1 MSGKIEAKLHHS
13 KIISQ
18 PAIRNFST
26 GGGHGPGDTL
36 IEGDA
41 KIVTKKWQGYPPEYL
56 RILGKPQTPLRQVVE
71 PRYRGTAE
79 YATRVVLPNM
89 LYTKFLKCPD
99 PRAAIVRLDTSKA
112 EKMPGVA
119 HILTYKNA
127 PPINPMRHEFIMQ
140 GDIVAIVAA
149 DSEDRAEDAVDAI
162 EVEYKTL
169 PFVASLAAAE
179 SEDAPDLR
187 EGKGNLLQVAPNH
200 PNYDPHAT
208 AVWRHGDVEKGFAEA
223 AIVKEFTYYYGGG
236 RVIPIQP
243 FSGVAAWEGDK
254 LTFWGHGQ
262 DIYPSRK
269 LVAGWLGIPEDK
281 IRYINKYNGCS
292 FGGFGIRST
301 LPFWGHI
308 AYIAKVTGR
317 PVKTVLTKSEE
328 LVAVHH
334 KPETVSKFKV
344 GLTGDGKIHALRYEF
359 HMIAGAMDQPPIHI
373 MSEIAKNNLELY
385 TARTPHWEEV
395 AYAYKSNTPE
405 VGCSRSCTQQEVKWA
420 FENLVDEL
428 AEVAG
433 MDPVQFRLVNVPK
446 PGDRLYPATDWSQ
459 EFNRPELENG
469 ALTFDSYASVEVLE
483 EAAKAFGWEKRNTRP
498 GSAPGRFKR
507 GMGMGM
513 SQHHPGHLAWHE
525 GETGFKT
532 ARGAAVSIYGAE
544 VEMEPTG
551 RVILKSAMSDSGTNH
566 DTGMAMLVAEMLGI
580 SNIDDFKLLWGDSET
595 APETT
600 AWYAGRFVTNQ
611 GGAALVAAEKLK
623 NELFRRAEPTLGV
636 DPSRMQMRDDVVS
649 SLDDPQKSVT
659 CATLLQ
665 GQALRMRGQTKSV
678 GQGRALAKGIGACFV
693 EVEVDTWT
701 GQFRVTRV
709 VYSHD
714 AGKLINPLIA
724 EGDMEGSFMQS
735 LQITTNAI
743 PYDREFP
750 GQVHDNLAFL
760 SFPIPTIMEF
770 PDEIEQVFIESL
782 EPRWFYGYK
791 GFSETSIGAVPGAIA
806 NAIYNAT
813 GVRVSHPITAER
825 ILMGLKK
832 LHGVA

>member
-1 MSGKIEAKLHHS
+1 MSKIEATLHHT

-18 PAIRNFST
+18 PMVRNFST

-41 KIVTKKWQGYPPEYL
+41 KIVTRKWQGHPPENL
-56 RILGKPQTPLRQVVE
+56 RMIGKPQTPLRQVVE
-71 PRYRGTAE
+71 ARYTGRAE
-79 YATRVVLPNM
+79 FATRVVLPDM
-89 LYTKFLKCPD
+89 LYTKFLRCFD
-99 PRAAIVRLDTSKA
+99 PRATIVRLDTSRA

-119 HILTYKNA
+119 YILTYKNA
-127 PPINPMRHEFIMQ
+127 PAINPMPHQMTMQ

-149 DSEDRAEDAVDAI
+149 DTEDMAEDAVDAI
-162 EVEYKTL
+162 EVDYKVL
-169 PFVASLAAAE
+169 PYIGSLTSAE
-179 SEDAPDLR
+179 SGDAPDLR
-187 EGKGNLLQVAPNH
+187 EGKGSLLQVPPNH
-200 PNYDPHAT
+200 PNYHPRAT
-208 AVWRHGDVEKGFAEA
+208 AVWRHGDVQKGFAES

-236 RVIPIQP
+236 RVIPMQP

-269 LVAGWLGIPEDK
+269 LLANWLGVPEDN
-281 IRYINKYNGCS
+281 IRYIDKYNGCS
-292 FGGFGIRST
+292 FGGFGLRANLT
-301 LPFWGHI
+301 FWGHV
-308 AYIAKVTGR
+308 AHIAKVTGR
-317 PVKTVLTKSEE
+317 PLKTVLTKAEE
-328 LVAVHH
+328 LVAVVH
-334 KPETVSKFKV
+334 KPETLSKFKV
-344 GLTGDGKIHALRYEF
+344 GLTEDGKIHALRYEL

-385 TARTPHWEEV
+385 TVRTPHWEEV

-405 VGCSRSCTQQEVKWA
+405 VGCSRSCTQQEIKWA

-433 MDPVQFRLVNVPK
+433 MNPVQFRLINIPR

-459 EFNRPELENG
+459 ELNRPELENG

-483 EAAKAFGWEKRNTRP
+483 EAAKVFGWERRNPKP
-498 GSAPGRFKR
+498 GSAGGRFKR

-525 GETGFKT
+525 GEPAFKT
-532 ARGAAVSIYGAE
+532 ARGSASIYGAE
-544 VEMEPTG
+544 VEMDPTS
-551 RVILKSAMSDSGTNH
+551 RVILKSAMPDSGTNH
-566 DTGMAMLVAEMLGI
+566 DTGMAVLVAEMLGI
-580 SNIDDFKLLWGDSET
+580 SNIDDIKLLWGDSET
-595 APETT
+595 GPETT
-600 AWYAGRFVTNQ
+600 AWHAGRFCTNQ
-611 GGAALVAAEKLK
+611 GGAALVAAEKLR
-623 NELFRRAEPTLGV
+623 NELFKRAEPTLGI
-636 DPSRMQMRDDVVS
+636 DPSKMQIRDGVIS
-649 SLDDPQKSVT
+649 SLDDPRKSVT
-659 CATLLQ
+659 CAALLQ
-665 GQALRMRGQTKSV
+665 GQSLRMRGQTKSV
-678 GQGRALAKGIGACFV
+678 GQGRSLAKGVGACFV

-714 AGKLINPLIA
+714 TGKVINPLIA
-724 EGDMEGSFMQS
+724 ESDMEGSFMQS
-735 LQITTNAI
+735 FQVTTNTI
-743 PYDREFP
+743 PWDKEFP
-750 GQVHDNLAFL
+750 GQFHDNMAFL

-770 PDEIEQVFIESL
+770 PDEINQIFVESL
-782 EPRWFYGYK
+782 EPRWFYGFK
-791 GFSETSIGAVPGAIA
+791 SFSETTIGAVPGAIG

-832 LHGVA
+832 QRGVT